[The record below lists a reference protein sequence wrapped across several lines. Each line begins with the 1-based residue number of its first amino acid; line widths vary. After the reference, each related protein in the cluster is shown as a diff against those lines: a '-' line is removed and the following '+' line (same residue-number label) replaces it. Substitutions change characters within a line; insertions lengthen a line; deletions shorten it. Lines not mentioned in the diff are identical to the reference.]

1 VHKRQ
6 LSVPSLQ
13 DRLMSTNESWG
24 VNRHTIWCTSPVSVV
39 LRLWLVSGWGLVN
52 GNQCQPMGPWA
63 RERTLLFYFMLKLWT
78 KYVKA
83 AAVSQRVKRG
93 QALLSDSVV
102 VHGTWQLIAAHEFSI
117 RLSLHISEKLL
128 GTWELDHKWCCE
140 NKVLK
145 GDARGRVAIAADQ
158 ALGWMNAVSSY
169 SRTQDHD
176 RDQLWMTGGHL
187 STDLIDL
194 LAWDLEQKYI
204 SYTITFYVL
213 CRPNVGSR
221 GGGQLLPHSKLRI
234 IHVLPWYHLLFIPLK
249 WLLKWFVRLDACISC
264 VAGVKMDTF
273 LQSCGMADLITTCYS
288 GRNRKVA
295 EAFAACKNSN
305 KVSCL
310 QSFWLHFW

>member
-1 VHKRQ
+1 
-6 LSVPSLQ
+6 
-13 DRLMSTNESWG
+13 
-24 VNRHTIWCTSPVSVV
+24 
-39 LRLWLVSGWGLVN
+39 
-52 GNQCQPMGPWA
+52 MGPWA

-117 RLSLHISEKLL
+117 GLSLHISEKLL

-187 STDLIDL
+187 SIDLIDL

-221 GGGQLLPHSKLRI
+221 GGAITSSFKVENHTCTSVIPPTVHPSEVTVEVVCTSGCVHFMCCRSKDGYIPTELWHGRSD
-234 IHVLPWYHLLFIPLK
+234 HYVL
-249 WLLKWFVRLDACISC
+249 
-264 VAGVKMDTF
+264 
-273 LQSCGMADLITTCYS
+273 
-288 GRNRKVA
+288 
-295 EAFAACKNSN
+295 
-305 KVSCL
+305 
-310 QSFWLHFW
+310 